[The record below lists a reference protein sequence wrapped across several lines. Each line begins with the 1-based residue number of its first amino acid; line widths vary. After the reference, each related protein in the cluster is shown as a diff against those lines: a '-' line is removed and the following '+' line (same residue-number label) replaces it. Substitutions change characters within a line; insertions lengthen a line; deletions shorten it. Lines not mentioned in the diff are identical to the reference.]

1 MSATSLL
8 STIGKDIKGVFAWL
22 GSPTGQNIIKTG
34 EAVVE
39 AIYPPATA
47 IINLANTWLTE
58 AIKTEAIAA
67 AAGASVG
74 SSTQKAAA
82 TLAATTP
89 QAIAFAQQ
97 YGLPTPTAAQLNA
110 ANTAIVAFLNA
121 FPGIATAPVATTS
134 QTVGASTITT
144 VKVP

>member
-1 MSATSLL
+1 MSFTSVL
-8 STIGKDIKGVFAWL
+8 STIGKDVKGVFTWL
-22 GSPTGQNIIKTG
+22 GSSTGQKIIQTG

-39 AIYPPATA
+39 AIIPASAGLIT
-47 IINLANTWLTE
+47 LGNTWMTE

-67 AAGASVG
+67 AAGASSG

-82 TLAATTP
+82 TLLATTP

-97 YGLPTPTAAQLNA
+97 YGLPAPTATQLNA

-121 FPGIATAPVATTS
+121 FPGLATAPTVVTTS
-134 QTVGASTITT
+134 GASTITT
-144 VKVP
+144 AKVG